1 MNRWLWAGEFGSE
14 LEAGGPVFSSNKD
27 IKIVLVVD
35 ENLQVLLFA
44 AVVLKFH
51 RNSLYEYYI
60 DFTDSVDRSF
70 KLSVC
75 SD

>member
-1 MNRWLWAGEFGSE
+1 M
-14 LEAGGPVFSSNKD
+14 V
-27 IKIVLVVD
+27 VVD
-35 ENLQVLLFA
+35 ENFQVLLFA

-70 KLSVC
+70 ELSVC

>member
-14 LEAGGPVFSSNKD
+14 LEAGGSVFFSNKD
-27 IKIVLVVD
+27 IKIVVVVD

-60 DFTDSVDRSF
+60 DLPDTVDRSF
-70 KLSVC
+70 ELSVC
-75 SD
+75 PD